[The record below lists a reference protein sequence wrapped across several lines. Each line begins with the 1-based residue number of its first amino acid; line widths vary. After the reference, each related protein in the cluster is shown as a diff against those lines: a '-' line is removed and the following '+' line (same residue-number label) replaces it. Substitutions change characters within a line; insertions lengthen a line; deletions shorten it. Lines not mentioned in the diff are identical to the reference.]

1 MHLDPSVMLNP
12 SLTHY
17 AVSPKAQRK
26 TGGIRTEMEKEMQK
40 KPKSRN
46 VVTADPLPPEMS
58 LREFF
63 SSYF

>member
-1 MHLDPSVMLNP
+1 MLNP

-26 TGGIRTEMEKEMQK
+26 TGGIRTEMEKEIQR

-46 VVTADPLPPEMS
+46 MVIADPLPPEMS
-58 LREFF
+58 LRESF
-63 SSYF
+63 SPYF

>member
-1 MHLDPSVMLNP
+1 MHLAPSVMLNP